1 MSKSLVIIWTNPN
14 KGTGLNMVL
23 MYAKNSLLKKWW
35 DEVEVCVWGEV
46 DKLVTEDEDIKKEIK
61 ECQKVG
67 VKMSACQA
75 CARNY
80 GVYDQLVELGYNVLS
95 YGPVLT
101 DLLQDKTDKKLLVI

>member
-1 MSKSLVIIWTNPN
+1 MKKSLVILWTNPS

-23 MYAKNSLLKKWW
+23 MYAKNSLLKGWW
-35 DEVEVCVWGEV
+35 DEVEVCIWGETV
-46 DKLVTEDEDIKKEIK
+46 VLATSDEDIKQEIK

-80 GVYDQLVELGYNVLS
+80 GLFDELVSLGYEVIS

-101 DLLQDKTDKKLLVI
+101 DLIQKKEKNYLTI